1 MRRTTIKKIPLSD
14 MAFDFLERLGAW
26 KDATREPEKTKS
38 FLRKAEAEEEKKL
51 PNHPNTDNTVNPENE
66 GAPEIPVG
74 SMEPAPTPIDHT
86 VVKTEVEKGND
97 EADPHDGCGCP
108 VSAALHSIKE
118 EAEAAD
124 LYNKRANM
132 VDNEHARE
140 VYRDIAKEEMVHL
153 GEAAELLSEADPELA
168 AEVPKGMQEA
178 KGDGEP
184 TEEWKPD
191 IDKAVKDRQ

>member
-1 MRRTTIKKIPLSD
+1 MI
-14 MAFDFLERLGAW
+14 
-26 KDATREPEKTKS
+26 
-38 FLRKAEAEEEKKL
+38 
-51 PNHPNTDNTVNPENE
+51 
-66 GAPEIPVG
+66 
-74 SMEPAPTPIDHT
+74 
-86 VVKTEVEKGND
+86 VKTEVEKGD
-97 EADPHDGCGCP
+97 SEVDPAPPVDLKKSDDPHDGCGCP
-108 VSAALHSIKE
+108 GSAALNSMKE

-132 VDNEHARE
+132 VDDEHARE
-140 VYRDIAKEEMVHL
+140 VYRDIAKEEMVHM

-191 IDKAVKDRQ
+191 IDKAVNDRQ

>member
-1 MRRTTIKKIPLSD
+1 MRRTTIKKTPLSD

-38 FLRKAEAEEEKKL
+38 FLRKAEVEEEEKL
-51 PNHPNTDNTVNPENE
+51 PDHPTTDNTVNPGNE

-74 SMEPAPTPIDHT
+74 SMKPALTPVDHT
-86 VVKTEVEKGND
+86 VVETEVEKGDD

-108 VSAALHSIKE
+108 VSAALHSIQE

-124 LYNKRANM
+124 LYNKRANK
-132 VDNEHARE
+132 VADPHARE

-153 GEAAELLSEADPELA
+153 GEASQLLAEADPELA
-168 AEVPKGMQEA
+168 AEVPKGMEEA
-178 KGDGEP
+178 GGPELP
-184 TEEWKPD
+184 
-191 IDKAVKDRQ
+191 IRRQKRD